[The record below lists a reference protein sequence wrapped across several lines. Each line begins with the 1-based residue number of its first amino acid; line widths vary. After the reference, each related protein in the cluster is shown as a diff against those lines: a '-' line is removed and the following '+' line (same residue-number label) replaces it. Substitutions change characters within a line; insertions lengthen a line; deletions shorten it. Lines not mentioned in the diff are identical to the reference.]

1 MMTKFSKIESLK
13 LEIIE
18 LSERYGFQ
26 LKEDG
31 CFGLVNGSERELETM
46 LNLMRQAIKDFP
58 LKPKNGSLEPHE

>member
-18 LSERYGFQ
+18 LSKRYGFQ

-31 CFGLVNGSERELETM
+31 CFALVNGSEKELETM
-46 LNLMRQAIKDFP
+46 LDLMKQIIKNHYE
-58 LKPKNGSLEPHE
+58 K

>member
-31 CFGLVNGSERELETM
+31 CFALINGSEREVETM
-46 LNLMRQAIKDFP
+46 LNLMKQVIKNHYE
-58 LKPKNGSLEPHE
+58 K